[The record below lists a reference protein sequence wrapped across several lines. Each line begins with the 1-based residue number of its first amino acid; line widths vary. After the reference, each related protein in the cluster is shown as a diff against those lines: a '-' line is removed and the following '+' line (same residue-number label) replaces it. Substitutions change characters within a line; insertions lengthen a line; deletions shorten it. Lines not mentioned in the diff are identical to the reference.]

1 MGRNVSA
8 DIRGMAPAI
17 SPQAYRLSVL
27 VRYSPWPTG
36 DMAFNRLH
44 AVKQTTS
51 INSSDSALAFLS
63 LTNPRV
69 CVNVWFKPSLFPS
82 FCLPTGRVK
91 EQRLWPFRHDLFL
104 FIIPSTTFFF
114 FLMRWFFFF
123 PPTHILFT
131 PQSVML
137 KQYVHGMY
145 SICSW
150 PLQCCVITENYGS
163 NCFLVSVSD
172 KYRGAQSENVQG
184 HKSLQAA
191 LMDIIHNKNFVF
203 FHKLKSEWVLHCEMF
218 HSGAVQFLRNLL
230 TFLTFIIFVENK
242 ATAVNIKCKI
252 W

>member
-1 MGRNVSA
+1 MAFFFFFFGLKWWLDMSRHPKLNADGPKEERRREWKRRMGRNVSA

-36 DMAFNRLH
+36 DMALNRLH

-91 EQRLWPFRHDLFL
+91 EQRLWPLRHDLFL

-123 PPTHILFT
+123 PPHSHSFHPTKCH
-131 PQSVML
+131 VEAVRARYV
-137 KQYVHGMY
+137 QY
-145 SICSW
+145 
-150 PLQCCVITENYGS
+150 L
-163 NCFLVSVSD
+163 
-172 KYRGAQSENVQG
+172 
-184 HKSLQAA
+184 
-191 LMDIIHNKNFVF
+191 LM
-203 FHKLKSEWVLHCEMF
+203 
-218 HSGAVQFLRNLL
+218 
-230 TFLTFIIFVENK
+230 
-242 ATAVNIKCKI
+242 ATAVLCHHREL
-252 W
+252 WE